1 MEIQGN
7 ALLLRIFTGSLDK
20 VNGTPLYEIIVY
32 AARKYG
38 IAGSTVTR
46 GIMSYGANSFIH
58 TAKILAISDD
68 MPIII
73 EMIDE
78 EEKVKGFI
86 RIIEKYFENAK
97 YGGLV
102 TTQKV
107 EVLHYK
113 SGKKEDNRL

>member
-7 ALLLRIFTGSLDK
+7 SILLRLFTGSLDK
-20 VNGTPLYEIIVY
+20 VNGTPLYEVIVY

-38 IAGSTVTR
+38 IAGATVTR
-46 GIMSYGANSFIH
+46 GIMSYGANSFVH
-58 TAKILAISDD
+58 TSKILAISDD

-78 EEKVKGFI
+78 TEKIFSFI
-86 RIIEKYFENAK
+86 KVIEKYFDNAS
-97 YGGLV
+97 YGGLI

-107 EVLHYK
+107 DVLHYS
-113 SGKKEDNRL
+113 SGKKST

>member
-7 ALLLRIFTGSLDK
+7 TLLLKIFTGSLDK
-20 VNGTPLYEIIVY
+20 VNGTPLYEVIVY

-38 IAGSTVTR
+38 IAGATVTR
-46 GIMSYGANSFIH
+46 GIMSYGAKSFVH

-78 EEKVKGFI
+78 TEKINGFI
-86 RIIEKYFENAK
+86 KIIEKYFENSK

-102 TTQKV
+102 TMQKV
-107 EVLHYK
+107 EVLHYSKGK
-113 SGKKEDNRL
+113 SSANH

>member
-1 MEIQGN
+1 MMMKIQGN

-20 VNGTPLYEIIVY
+20 INGTPLYEVIVY

-38 IAGSTVTR
+38 LAGATVIR
-46 GIMSYGANSFIH
+46 GVMSYGANSYVH

-78 EEKVKGFI
+78 AEKINGFI
-86 RIIEKYFENAK
+86 KIIEPYFENSK
-97 YGGLV
+97 YGGLI
-102 TTQKV
+102 TKQNV

-113 SGKKEDNRL
+113 SGKK